1 MVKLAPRLDVLLP
14 DKFRVE
20 RKSFNEASFTAKGHP
35 QTGQSESVVLS
46 QMALLLTLPISSIL
60 SLDTAKITH
69 IVTSAT
75 MGRPRINDQGKKRKS
90 YQWTAVTYS
99 HKQEILNYIASGHN
113 LHETIEEFYGK
124 LPRKDLRSKKKQI
137 NKWMH
142 QASTIRAACESG
154 RGHHHNIRDLGAAT
168 VLPKAAEEDI
178 VLWLNTLRK
187 DGSPVSRVMLQLQ
200 AMHLAKEHDLEDKF
214 AASPTWVKLFL
225 RRHRLS
231 LRARTQQGQT
241 TPEDAQE
248 AAKVFRT
255 IVLKTIVEKKCIRVF
270 NADQTALLTE
280 EPFILT
286 PPNRVDITEWIS
298 TNWGDLSIDTIVS
311 VFAKVGIL
319 IDTRVAEAM
328 PTEDA
333 PQIESC
339 IVEELENCNL
349 VDGKFGSDDDI
360 ENESDS
366 DDESNL

>member
-1 MVKLAPRLDVLLP
+1 
-14 DKFRVE
+14 
-20 RKSFNEASFTAKGHP
+20 
-35 QTGQSESVVLS
+35 
-46 QMALLLTLPISSIL
+46 
-60 SLDTAKITH
+60 
-69 IVTSAT
+69 
-75 MGRPRINDQGKKRKS
+75 
-90 YQWTAVTYS
+90 
-99 HKQEILNYIASGHN
+99 
-113 LHETIEEFYGK
+113 
-124 LPRKDLRSKKKQI
+124 
-137 NKWMH
+137 MH

-214 AASPTWVKLFL
+214 AASPTWSIAQVK
-225 RRHRLS
+225 
-231 LRARTQQGQT
+231 
-241 TPEDAQE
+241 
-248 AAKVFRT
+248 
-255 IVLKTIVEKKCIRVF
+255 
-270 NADQTALLTE
+270 
-280 EPFILT
+280 

-298 TNWGDLSIDTIVS
+298 TSWGDLSIDTIVS
-311 VFAKVGIL
+311 GFAKVGIL
-319 IDTRVAEAM
+319 TDTRVAEAM

-349 VDGKFGSDDDI
+349 VDGEFGSDDDI